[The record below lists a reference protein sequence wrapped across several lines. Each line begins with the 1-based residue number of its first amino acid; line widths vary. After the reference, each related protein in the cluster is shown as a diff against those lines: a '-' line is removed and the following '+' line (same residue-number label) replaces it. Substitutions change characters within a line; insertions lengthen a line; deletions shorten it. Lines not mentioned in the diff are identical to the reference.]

1 MRGPVLLTALLLAA
15 GSASAAGAS
24 FAGQWRVASIRGAE
38 GVDTAKTE
46 MRMSGDG
53 KFSSTVGCNRIA
65 GEPRVEGDRVSF
77 GALATTRMACQ
88 PALGATEMKYLA
100 MLNAARAFRLE
111 DSKLVFLGENGD
123 ELVVFARMK

>member
-1 MRGPVLLTALLLAA
+1 
-15 GSASAAGAS
+15 
-24 FAGQWRVASIRGAE
+24 
-38 GVDTAKTE
+38 
-46 MRMSGDG
+46 
-53 KFSSTVGCNRIA
+53 
-65 GEPRVEGDRVSF
+65 
-77 GALATTRMACQ
+77 MACQ